1 MISSLTCWVIKDLNV
16 SWEPPASRQR
26 EVLLSTYSGSCHYW
40 REIEQI
46 HFSGVCYTTTCSI
59 FYEHIWMFYY
69 FRKII
74 HKVASAI
81 YILSWHQGRRW
92 DEYGP
97 AGGAVWRVIMKL
109 EKIIKCEMR
118 TEMFLFWK
126 QCLSDYPLPKN
137 LMTADRFQTRTDK
150 TLSPLQSHWHVLT
163 SPGVKGQIC
172 YSRHSRISPMT
183 AKDDLL
189 NTLVLQIAAY
199 LCSQFAE
206 VSILAGIILSIW
218 GKMGYKWLAR
228 YKVKIVSF

>member
-137 LMTADRFQTRTDK
+137 LMTADRGFKPEQTR
-150 TLSPLQSHWHVLT
+150 PF
-163 SPGVKGQIC
+163 
-172 YSRHSRISPMT
+172 R
-183 AKDDLL
+183 
-189 NTLVLQIAAY
+189 
-199 LCSQFAE
+199 LCSPTDMCSP
-206 VSILAGIILSIW
+206 VLVWKVRSVTPGILESPQWQQRMI
-218 GKMGYKWLAR
+218 
-228 YKVKIVSF
+228 F